1 MIHEYC
7 SFMWEW
13 RGTAAPFFS
22 RSWEMVAFS
31 PEIIWRESLSFSCS
45 ISMVFQDDFSR
56 VLKGASSSWPSCA
69 SIVPRKSAPRQP
81 RHTRNLSAQKQARRI
96 TSDKRR
102 TAGNRQKARFADGSG
117 AEHCGDGAPSFSR
130 VGRCLGKLGI
140 VGRGPGL
147 DAVDVARVGR
157 NDSGSRLDRLLASA
171 RMVFGETIENE
182 FNGVSPCRRPACCFF
197 D

>member
-1 MIHEYC
+1 M
-7 SFMWEW
+7 
-13 RGTAAPFFS
+13 
-22 RSWEMVAFS
+22 
-31 PEIIWRESLSFSCS
+31 
-45 ISMVFQDDFSR
+45 
-56 VLKGASSSWPSCA
+56 
-69 SIVPRKSAPRQP
+69 
-81 RHTRNLSAQKQARRI
+81 
-96 TSDKRR
+96 R

-171 RMVFGETIENE
+171 RMVSEETLESELNA
-182 FNGVSPCRRPACCFF
+182 FPPCRRRICSFL
-197 D
+197 